1 MRKVVTVIGI
11 ISFLFFFASYI
22 LPNLI
27 GVPLA
32 AYNSYRVWNDSNESS
47 SKKVG
52 TPSKENLLRFPTPLG
67 VVSDYEGIFSEEQ
80 NSSLTK
86 ILNDYE
92 EATSREIVI
101 VTIDSITPYHNLKD
115 YSTDLGNEW
124 RIGKVK
130 SNNGLLIV
138 MSKNLRKIRITTGY
152 GTEKI
157 LTDKICK
164 KIIDSTII
172 PEFRRGDY
180 YVGVEKGVQALKS
193 KWL

>member
-52 TPSKENLLRFPTPLG
+52 KSSKENLLRFPAPLG
-67 VVSDYEGIFSEEQ
+67 VVSDYESIFSEEQ

-101 VTIDSITPYHNLKD
+101 VTIDSITPYNNLKD

-138 MSKNLRKIRITTGY
+138 MSKNLKKIRITTGY
-152 GTEKI
+152 GTEKN

>member
-1 MRKVVTVIGI
+1 MRKAITVIGI
-11 ISFLFFFASYI
+11 IGFLFFFASYI

-27 GVPLA
+27 GAPLA
-32 AYNSYRVWNDSNESS
+32 AYNSYRVWNESNESS
-47 SKKVG
+47 SKKVS
-52 TPSKENLLRFPTPLG
+52 TPSRENLLRFPAPLG
-67 VVSDYEGIFSEEQ
+67 VLSDYEGIFSEEQ
-80 NSSLTK
+80 NLSLTK

-92 EATSREIVI
+92 KTTSREIII
-101 VTIDSITPYHNLKD
+101 VTIDSITPYNNLKD
-115 YSTDLGNEW
+115 FSTDLGNEW
-124 RIGKVK
+124 RIGKAK

-138 MSKNLRKIRITTGY
+138 MSKNLKKIRITTGY

-164 KIIDSTII
+164 EIIDSTII

-180 YVGVEKGVQALKS
+180 YVGIEKGVQALQS